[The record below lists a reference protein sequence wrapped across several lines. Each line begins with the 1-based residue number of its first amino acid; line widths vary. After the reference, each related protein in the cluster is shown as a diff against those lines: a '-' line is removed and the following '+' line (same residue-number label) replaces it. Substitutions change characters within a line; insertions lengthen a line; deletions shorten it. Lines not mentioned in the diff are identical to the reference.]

1 MSNSD
6 QGQYFLCRAYEA
18 GKTKQSSGTMQR
30 TFLMKCGLQQRPRE
44 QLATICQSVR
54 GHLSIDFATHK
65 QLSPAEFNTLSAHLE
80 VFP

>member
-1 MSNSD
+1 
-6 QGQYFLCRAYEA
+6 
-18 GKTKQSSGTMQR
+18 MQR